1 MPPLCT
7 TLLRTLTDGGVHRV
21 NALIISE
28 GSGHSRLKDVG
39 ATDVVVDDD
48 DDLALMDDL
57 TVGGRLAGR
66 WFAGNIFARCCV
78 DFILVEA

>member
-1 MPPLCT
+1 
-7 TLLRTLTDGGVHRV
+7 
-21 NALIISE
+21 
-28 GSGHSRLKDVG
+28 VG

>member
-1 MPPLCT
+1 MPPLST

-39 ATDVVVDDD
+39 AIDVVVDD

-57 TVGGRLAGR
+57 TVGGRRLAGR
-66 WFAGNIFARCCV
+66 RFAVKIFAGCCV